1 MKSKVWPDFLTRP
14 FKLNYHV
21 IMKNW
26 KKYASMLSVLAVSAC
41 ASLEEGNVLPDPAL
55 EGRPMTKVAKFND
68 EYDEST
74 LLVKFQSVPSEDVL
88 VGITSEKDVTIEKLF
103 TTTPGKEALEA
114 RFGLDRWYVISGCD
128 IAGVDAVAKAVAS
141 VDEVALV
148 QYNHLSQKNADS
160 KVYGFGDLTK
170 APASGLSFNDP
181 LLVDQWHYH
190 NAGNASIATSV
201 KKGADINVKDV
212 WSQLTCGDPSIVVA
226 VVDEGVKYTHPDLA
240 DNMWTNPDEVAG
252 NGIDDDN
259 NGYIDDVHGYN
270 FVDNG
275 AITWDKVD
283 ANGDGD
289 SGHGTHCAGTIAAV
303 NNNGKGVS
311 GVAGG
316 SGRGDGCKIMS
327 CQIFSGFGGGD
338 VRSTVNAIKYAADN
352 GASIISCSFGYT
364 SAFASDNAYIKS
376 QGSAEIDAIHYFEAV
391 EGNNDVLNGNI
402 AIFAAGN
409 DAHPYAHYPGAFHDI
424 ISVTA
429 FGPDY
434 LPASYTNFGPGCN
447 ICAPGG
453 ESKLPPWN
461 SYRAYVL
468 STVPSEVPELYD
480 QSRPQKGF
488 DYGYMQGT
496 SMACPHVSGVVALAL
511 SYAKKLGKTFDKE
524 EFKSLIVSSAN
535 DLDTKLTGEK
545 KYFDGSTLNLAQY
558 YHKLGTGA
566 IDAWR
571 LMMAIEGTPCL
582 NASIGKRQWLDLSPY
597 FGTASTSL
605 TYVGVE
611 VDEASREA
619 LGLAEEPYIEHG
631 RLYIHTTKMG
641 SGKVV
646 VKAVGGGTELGGGDN
661 VGGMEL
667 VREVSI
673 ISRSIKSSNQG
684 WL

>member
-1 MKSKVWPDFLTRP
+1 M
-14 FKLNYHV
+14 
-21 IMKNW
+21 
-26 KKYASMLSVLAVSAC
+26 A
-41 ASLEEGNVLPDPAL
+41 
-55 EGRPMTKVAKFND
+55 
-68 EYDEST
+68 
-74 LLVKFQSVPSEDVL
+74 
-88 VGITSEKDVTIEKLF
+88 
-103 TTTPGKEALEA
+103 
-114 RFGLDRWYVISGCD
+114 
-128 IAGVDAVAKAVAS
+128 
-141 VDEVALV
+141 
-148 QYNHLSQKNADS
+148 
-160 KVYGFGDLTK
+160 
-170 APASGLSFNDP
+170 
-181 LLVDQWHYH
+181 
-190 NAGNASIATSV
+190 
-201 KKGADINVKDV
+201 
-212 WSQLTCGDPSIVVA
+212 
-226 VVDEGVKYTHPDLA
+226 
-240 DNMWTNPDEVAG
+240 
-252 NGIDDDN
+252 
-259 NGYIDDVHGYN
+259 
-270 FVDNG
+270 
-275 AITWDKVD
+275 
-283 ANGDGD
+283 
-289 SGHGTHCAGTIAAV
+289 
-303 NNNGKGVS
+303 

-316 SGRGDGCKIMS
+316 TGNNDGVKIMS
-327 CQIFSGFGGGD
+327 CQIFSQGYGGET
-338 VRSTVNAIKYAADN
+338 RFSSRAIKYAADN
-352 GASIISCSFGYT
+352 GASIISCSFGYS
-364 SAFASDNAYIKS
+364 SAFASDNAYIKA
-376 QGSAEIDAIHYFEAV
+376 QGSAEIDAIHYFEAA

-409 DAHPYAHYPGAFHDI
+409 EAHPYAHYPGAFHDI

-434 LPASYTNFGPGCN
+434 LPASYTNYCPGCN

-453 ESKLPPWN
+453 ESQLPPWN
-461 SYRAYVL
+461 SYKAFVL
-468 STVPSEVPELYD
+468 STVPSETEQLYD
-480 QSRPQKGF
+480 KASYQKGF
-488 DYGYMQGT
+488 DYGYMLGT

-545 KYFDGSTLNLAQY
+545 KYANGSTLNLAQY

-571 LMMAIEGTPCL
+571 LMMAVEGTPCL
-582 NASIGKRQWLDLSPY
+582 NTAMGKRQWLDLSPY

-611 VDEASREA
+611 VDEASRLA

-631 RLYIHTTKMG
+631 RLYIHPTEMG

>member
-1 MKSKVWPDFLTRP
+1 MKSWR
-14 FKLNYHV
+14 
-21 IMKNW
+21 
-26 KKYASMLSVLAVSAC
+26 KYAAVLSVLALGAC
-41 ASLEEGNVLPDPAL
+41 AALEEGNVLPDPSSD
-55 EGRPMTKVAKFND
+55 GRPMTKVAKFND
-68 EYDEST
+68 EYDEGT
-74 LLVKFQSVPSEDVL
+74 LLVKFRSVPSEEAL
-88 VGITSEKDVTIEKLF
+88 AGIASENGAVVEKLF
-103 TTTPGKEALEA
+103 TSTPGREELEA
-114 RFGLDRWYVISGCD
+114 RFGLDRWFVIRGCEK
-128 IAGVDAVAKAVAS
+128 AGVDAVAKAVAS
-141 VDEVALV
+141 VDQVALV
-148 QYNHLSQKNADS
+148 QYNHLSQKNSAGIS
-160 KVYGFGDLTK
+160 SAADLTK
-170 APASGLSFNDP
+170 ASASGLAFNDP

-190 NAGNASIATSV
+190 NAGNASITTSV

-212 WSQLTCGDPSIVVA
+212 WAQLTCGDPDIIVA
-226 VVDEGVKYTHPDLA
+226 VVDEGVKYTHPDLEA
-240 DNMWTNPDEVAG
+240 NMWKNPDEIAG
-252 NGIDDDN
+252 NGIDDDG
-259 NGYIDDVHGYN
+259 NGFIDDVHGWN
-270 FVDNG
+270 FVDKG
-275 AITWDKVD
+275 PVTWAV
-283 ANGDGD
+283 DGD

-316 SGRGDGCKIMS
+316 SGKGDGCRIMS
-327 CQIFSGFGGGD
+327 CQIFSGYRGGD
-338 VRSTVNAIKYAADN
+338 VYSTVNAIKYAADM
-352 GASIISCSFGYT
+352 GASVISCSFGYT
-364 SAFASDNAYIKS
+364 AAFASDNAYIQS
-376 QGSAEIDAIHYFEAV
+376 QGSAEIDAIHYFEAAQ
-391 EGNNDVLNGNI
+391 GNNTVLNGNV
-402 AIFAAGN
+402 AVFAAGN
-409 DAHPYAHYPGAFHDI
+409 EAHPYAHYPGAFHDI

-434 LPASYTNFGPGCN
+434 LPAQYTNYGPGCN

-453 ESKLPPWN
+453 ESRLPPWTT
-461 SYRAYVL
+461 YKAQVL
-468 STVPSEVPELYD
+468 STVPSELPELYD
-480 QSRPQKGF
+480 QRTPQKGF

-511 SYAKKLGKTFDKE
+511 SYAKKIGKTFDRE
-524 EFKSLIVSSAN
+524 EFKSLIISSAN
-535 DLDTKLTGEK
+535 DLDSKLKGVK
-545 KYFDGSTLNLAQY
+545 KYYDGSTLDLAQY

-582 NASIGKRQWLDLSPY
+582 NAAMGKRQWLDLSPY
-597 FGTASTSL
+597 FGTASASL

-611 VDEASREA
+611 VDEESSEA

-631 RLYIHTTKMG
+631 RLYVHPTKMG